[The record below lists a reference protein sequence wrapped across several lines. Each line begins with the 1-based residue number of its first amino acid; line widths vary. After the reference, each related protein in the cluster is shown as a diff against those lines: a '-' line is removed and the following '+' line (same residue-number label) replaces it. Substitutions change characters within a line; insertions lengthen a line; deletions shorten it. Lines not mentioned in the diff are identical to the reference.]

1 MNISH
6 QPPAPDLA
14 WSVKA
19 PLVLETEAGQR
30 VQISLWSLS
39 GAQWPEDAGPVP
51 DTATLSIPFHGV
63 DIRFPVALART
74 DDRGGITWQGL
85 SGRQR
90 ETLAVF
96 YRGLLSGKM
105 ASTQDVITSL
115 DTPLDLVPMEQ
126 TEAEHASSA
135 KGPRLLRVV
144 INVITWLLLATAV
157 VYVVGH
163 NIFTTIDRIDI
174 QHGRVVAQLQA
185 LPLTRSGLVTQVNV
199 NAGQQVQAGTVL
211 ARFHDPQLQ
220 AQLDSAQTDLD
231 QAQSLLAQTQSV
243 LAQLDTAPQQM
254 RARLRLAAQI
264 HSQFFGA
271 AGFDDMRAQWLSFR
285 QSNPTEARALE
296 PIILLRDRLQAQAL
310 LQQAQVANAQI
321 TLQAARQAVDKNHL
335 RAASDGVV
343 QMVDLLPGAPFDPR
357 LIMVETAAQRQT
369 QGWISER
376 FAETVYIG
384 MPASIGYNAG
394 GERIT
399 LRGQVSD
406 VQAGPHPER
415 PGEFGILV
423 SVVPID
429 PVPQGKPLRAGAP
442 VNLEAKRDIAQRLS
456 RWWEARFVGTA
467 Q

>member
-1 MNISH
+1 
-6 QPPAPDLA
+6 
-14 WSVKA
+14 VKA
-19 PLVLETEAGQR
+19 PLVLETDAGQK
-30 VQISLWSLS
+30 VQITLWSLA

-51 DTATLSIPFHGV
+51 DSAVLSIPFHGV
-63 DIRFPVALART
+63 DIRFPVALAHS
-74 DDRGGITWQGL
+74 DADGSISWQGL

-90 ETLAVF
+90 ETLAIF

-105 ASTQDVITSL
+105 ATTQDVITSL

-135 KGPRLLRVV
+135 KGPKLLRVV

-157 VYVVGH
+157 VYVIGH

-174 QHGRVVAQLQA
+174 QHGRVVTQLQA
-185 LPLTRSGLVTQVNV
+185 LPSERSGLVTQINV
-199 NAGQQVQAGTVL
+199 SAGQRVAAGTVL
-211 ARFHDPQLQ
+211 ARLHDPQLQ
-220 AQLDSAQTDLD
+220 ARVDKAQTDLD
-231 QAQSLLAQTQSV
+231 QVQGLLVQTNDA
-243 LAQLDTAPQQM
+243 LDQLENAPKDM

-264 HSQFFGA
+264 HSEFFGA
-271 AGFDDMRAQWLSFR
+271 SGFDDMRAQWLGFR
-285 QSNPTEARALE
+285 QSDRAGARALE
-296 PIILLRDRLQAQAL
+296 PIVLLRDKLQAQARL
-310 LQQAQVANAQI
+310 READVANAQI
-321 TLQAARQAVDKNHL
+321 ILKAAQQALADNHL

-343 QMVDLLPGAPFDPR
+343 QLADLQPGAPFAPS
-357 LIMVETAAQRQT
+357 LIMVETAMPRQT

-423 SVVPID
+423 SVAPID

-442 VNLEAKRDIAQRLS
+442 VNLEAKREIARRLTQ
-456 RWWEARFVGTA
+456 WWEARFVGTRE
-467 Q
+467 

>member
-1 MNISH
+1 MNITH

-19 PLVLETEAGQR
+19 PLVLETEAGQK
-30 VQISLWSLS
+30 VQITLWSLS

-51 DTATLSIPFHGV
+51 DNAVLSIPFHGV
-63 DIRFPVALART
+63 DIRFPVALTHSDA
-74 DDRGGITWQGL
+74 DGSVSWQGL

-90 ETLAVF
+90 ETLAIF

-105 ASTQDVITSL
+105 ATTQDVITSL

-144 INVITWLLLATAV
+144 INVITWLLLATGV
-157 VYVVGH
+157 VYVIGH
-163 NIFTTIDRIDI
+163 NIFTTLDRIDI
-174 QHGRVVAQLQA
+174 QHGRVVTRLQT
-185 LPLTRSGLVTQVNV
+185 LPSERSGLVTQVHV
-199 NAGQQVQAGTVL
+199 TVGQKVQAGTVL
-211 ARFHDPQLQ
+211 ARLHDPQLQ
-220 AQLDSAQTDLD
+220 ARVDRAQTDLD
-231 QAQSLLAQTQSV
+231 QAQGLLTQTQGA
-243 LAQLDTAPQQM
+243 LDQLENAPKET

-271 AGFDDMRAQWLSFR
+271 SGFDDMRAQWLGFR
-285 QSNPTEARALE
+285 QSDRAGAQALE
-296 PIILLRDRLQAQAL
+296 PIALLRDKLQALAL
-310 LQQAQVANAQI
+310 LREADVATAQI
-321 TLQAARQAVDKNHL
+321 SLTAARQAVADNHL

-343 QMVDLLPGAPFDPR
+343 QLMDLQSGAPFTPS
-357 LIMVETAAQRQT
+357 LVMVETAIPRQT

-384 MPASIGYNAG
+384 MPASIGYNTG

-423 SVVPID
+423 SVAPID

-442 VNLEAKRDIAQRLS
+442 VNLEAKRDIARRLTQ
-456 RWWEARFVGTA
+456 WWEARFVGTA